1 MITCRPADLLES
13 EFEKLTAELNG
24 LAQEKG
30 IKLADQPVDDVLT
43 YALFPQVGLKFLQ
56 NRGNPDAFEPA
67 PGTEPEVKPAP
78 VQAESADNS
87 VYTVRVNGNAYT
99 VQVSEGGDVTQLA
112 PVSAP
117 AAQPETAG
125 VPASVGEPM
134 PAPLAGN
141 IWKVNVT
148 PGQNIQEGDVLL
160 ILEAMKME
168 TEVRAPRSGQVTS
181 VDVREGDSVAVGDT
195 LLALA

>member
-1 MITCRPADLLES
+1 M
-13 EFEKLTAELNG
+13 
-24 LAQEKG
+24 
-30 IKLADQPVDDVLT
+30 
-43 YALFPQVGLKFLQ
+43 
-56 NRGNPDAFEPA
+56 
-67 PGTEPEVKPAP
+67 
-78 VQAESADNS
+78 
-87 VYTVRVNGNAYT
+87 NGNAYT

-148 PGQNIQEGDVLL
+148 LGQNIQEGDVLL